1 VYAGVAFAGAATDAA
16 LASLDDLRR
25 RYPDDPLFKTGA
37 VRMTIDGAIE
47 SHTAAMLEPYGA
59 RSSNAD
65 PLVLPDDLNR
75 TARLLDSR
83 GWQLVSDA
91 AGDRAVRMALDA
103 YAHTVRSNPEPPRG
117 RRHRVDLAAIV
128 DPSDIARLRSL
139 GVVTTVRP
147 SEDRPDPQRIASL
160 TESLGLERAAREF
173 ALKSLGS
180 KGSRLVF
187 GSDWPSAPLNPMIEI
202 HAAVNQAIPEGMP
215 EEAWTPGERLDL
227 KAALAASTSA
237 AAYASFD
244 EQRKGL
250 LKPGMLA
257 DLVVLSSDIF
267 SAPPSALAATPVA
280 VTIFDGKIV
289 YRKNAKLLTH

>member
-1 VYAGVAFAGAATDAA
+1 
-16 LASLDDLRR
+16 
-25 RYPDDPLFKTGA
+25 
-37 VRMTIDGAIE
+37 
-47 SHTAAMLEPYGA
+47 
-59 RSSNAD
+59 
-65 PLVLPDDLNR
+65 
-75 TARLLDSR
+75 
-83 GWQLVSDA
+83 
-91 AGDRAVRMALDA
+91 
-103 YAHTVRSNPEPPRG
+103 
-117 RRHRVDLAAIV
+117 
-128 DPSDIARLRSL
+128 
-139 GVVTTVRP
+139 VVTTVRP

-215 EEAWTPGERLDL
+215 DEAWTPGERLDL